1 MCFDNRKLKMS
12 HGFVFRLIGTKH
24 NKCFKKGVCKN
35 IFLSY
40 FKEILSGKLFKSRIR
55 LFTELITFIYF
66 RFEMTVSKLHL
77 RN

>member
-1 MCFDNRKLKMS
+1 MVLFLD
-12 HGFVFRLIGTKH
+12 FGTKH
-24 NKCFKKGVCKN
+24 NKCFKKGVCKK
-35 IFLSY
+35 IFYSN
-40 FKEILSGKLFKSRIR
+40 FKEILSGKLFKSHIR